1 MKSGLK
7 IGLMALLILTETYV
21 VLGAASSG
29 LNNESFSLNIFGN
42 ANMDNIIDEQDV
54 SYLEEVIG
62 KTKAATNLS
71 DANLD
76 GSIDNKD
83 VELVK
88 EIIRG
93 DEKEISVIDESGK
106 TVTIKEPL
114 NRIVV
119 CHAMFAEV
127 IKSLGADDKI
137 VGIPTYMENY
147 TTFYPVL
154 SKLATVGGASN
165 PDTEAIVSLKPDLV
179 IVYGNWAAN
188 LETDLLSVAPVLRLT
203 YRPFSTTDQDI
214 MMLGYIVG
222 KNKEAGQ
229 LIDFYQK
236 QLTQIKQQVSTLA
249 EDKKPRV
256 YLEYSDYRTNSE
268 GSGTHE
274 MLLMAGGRNI
284 ASGIDTDPNGVPF
297 IDPEWVVKENPEI
310 IMRRALKT
318 DASCGYDEDDTAQMK
333 ALRENILSRPE
344 LANITAVKDGRV
356 YCFSSDISTGLSYWL
371 GIVYMAKILHP
382 DMFPDLDPVEIHQE
396 YLTRFQ
402 RLDFNLD
409 EHGVFFYPMK
419 DAS

>member
-7 IGLMALLILTETYV
+7 IGLMALLILTATYV
-21 VLGAASSG
+21 ALGAASPG
-29 LNNESFSLNIFGN
+29 QNNESFSLNIFGN
-42 ANMDNIIDEQDV
+42 ANMDNTIDERDV
-54 SYLEEVIG
+54 NYLEEVIG
-62 KTKAATNLS
+62 KKKAATNLS

-76 GSIDNKD
+76 GSIDDKD

-127 IKSLGADDKI
+127 MKSLGADDKI

-147 TTFYPVL
+147 TTFYPDL
-154 SKLATVGGASN
+154 STLATVGGAST
-165 PDTEAIVSLKPDLV
+165 PDAEAIVSLKPDLV
-179 IVYGNWAAN
+179 IVYGNWAKN
-188 LETDLLSVAPVLRLT
+188 LETDLKSVAPVLRLT
-203 YRPFSTTDQDI
+203 YRPFSTMDQDI

-222 KNKEAGQ
+222 KNKEAKE

-236 QLTQIKQQVSTLA
+236 PLTQIKERVSSLA
-249 EDKKPRV
+249 ENKKPRV
-256 YLEYSDYRTNSE
+256 YLEYSDYRTQSE

-284 ASGIDTDPNGVPF
+284 ASGLNTDPNGAPLV
-297 IDPEWVVKENPEI
+297 DPEWVIKENPEI
-310 IMRRALKT
+310 IMRRALKA
-318 DASCGYDEDDTAQMK
+318 DASCGYDEDNTTQIK
-333 ALRENILSRPE
+333 ALREKILSRPE
-344 LANITAVKDGRV
+344 LANITAVKDGKV

-371 GIVYMAKILHP
+371 GIVYMAKVLHP
-382 DMFPDLDPVEIHQE
+382 DKFPELDPVAIHQE

-402 RLDFNLD
+402 KLDFNLD
-409 EHGVFFYPMK
+409 KHGVFFYPLK
-419 DAS
+419 DVS

>member
-1 MKSGLK
+1 MKLGLK
-7 IGLMALLILTETYV
+7 IGLMALLILTATYV
-21 VLGAASSG
+21 ASGAASPG
-29 LNNESFSLNIFGN
+29 QNYESFSLSIFGN
-42 ANMDNIIDEQDV
+42 ANMDYTIDEQDV
-54 SYLEEVIG
+54 NYLEEVIG

-76 GSIDNKD
+76 GSIDDKD
-83 VELVK
+83 VELVN

-114 NRIVV
+114 HRIVV

-127 IKSLGADDKI
+127 MKSLGADDKI

-154 SKLATVGGASN
+154 SKLATVGGAST
-165 PDTEAIVSLKPDLV
+165 PDAEAIVSLKPDLV

-188 LETDLLSVAPVLRLT
+188 LETDLKSVAPVLRLT

-222 KNKEAGQ
+222 KNEEASQ

-236 QLTQIKQQVSTLA
+236 PLTQVKERVSSLA

-310 IMRRALKT
+310 IMRRALKA
-318 DASCGYDEDDTAQMK
+318 DASCGYDEDNTTQMK
-333 ALRENILSRPE
+333 ALREKILSRPE

-356 YCFSSDISTGLSYWL
+356 YSFSSDISTGLSYWL

-382 DMFPDLDPVEIHQE
+382 DIFPDLDPVAIHQE

>member
-1 MKSGLK
+1 MKSSLK
-7 IGLMALLILTETYV
+7 IALTALLILATSYAA
-21 VLGAASSG
+21 LGTASEGQNTDS
-29 LNNESFSLNIFGN
+29 LSLNIFGN
-42 ANMDNIIDEQDV
+42 ANMDNTIDEQDV
-54 SYLEEVIG
+54 AYLEEVIA
-62 KTKAATNLS
+62 KTKQATNLS

-76 GSIDNKD
+76 GSIDDED
-83 VELVK
+83 VQLVN
-88 EIIRG
+88 EIIKG
-93 DEKEISVIDESGK
+93 DEKQISVIDESGK
-106 TVTIKEPL
+106 TVTINEPL

-127 IKSLGADDKI
+127 MKSLGSDDKI

-147 TTFYPVL
+147 TTFYPAL
-154 SKLATVGGASN
+154 SKLPTVGGAST

-188 LETDLLSVAPVLRLT
+188 LETDLSSVAPVLRLT

-214 MMLGYIVG
+214 MMLGYILG
-222 KNKEAGQ
+222 KNKKAEE
-229 LIDFYQK
+229 LIEFYK
-236 QLTQIKQQVSTLA
+236 KPLALINERISSLA

-318 DASCGYDEDDTAQMK
+318 DASCGYDEDNTTQMK
-333 ALRENILSRPE
+333 ALREKILSRPE
-344 LANITAVKDGRV
+344 LANITAVKDGQV

-382 DMFPDLDPVEIHQE
+382 DIFADLDPVAIHQE

-402 RLDFNLD
+402 KLDFDLND
-409 EHGVFFYPMK
+409 HGVFFYPMK
-419 DAS
+419 DVS